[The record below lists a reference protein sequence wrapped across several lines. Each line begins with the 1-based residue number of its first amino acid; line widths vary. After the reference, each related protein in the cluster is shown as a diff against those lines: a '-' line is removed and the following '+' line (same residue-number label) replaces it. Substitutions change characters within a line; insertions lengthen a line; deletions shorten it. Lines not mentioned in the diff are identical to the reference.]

1 VSAQAQA
8 GTGPDTPVPIP
19 HGKASP
25 WKSESYV
32 SMSKKRGR
40 KWNTA
45 ALSSFPSSQPRQNS
59 AWGPSQ
65 CAAMNECQPSVS
77 EFLLVIDHDD
87 GIFTVTFLRTSTSA
101 KLRPRASVGRDL

>member
-8 GTGPDTPVPIP
+8 GTDPDMPVPIP
-19 HGKASP
+19 HGQASP
-25 WKSESYV
+25 WKSESFV

-40 KWNTA
+40 ERKRA
-45 ALSSFPSSQPRQNS
+45 AVSSFPSSQPRQNP

-65 CAAMNECQPSVS
+65 CAAMNESQPSVS
-77 EFLLVIDHDD
+77 ELLLVIDHDD